1 MLGRNARMTDECL
14 ENLDIKKT
22 VTITVT
28 ITVNLHLSF
37 GAISY

>member
-1 MLGRNARMTDECL
+1 MTDECL